1 MKLSQLKIDPEFQS
15 KIPPLQ
21 FEKEQQLEQ
30 NIITE
35 GRLLNPIITWNGYIL
50 DGHTRY
56 RILKKHGFI
65 KFEVEEIQLANKY
78 EALAWICKNQ
88 LGRRNLSPERKKFL
102 PGKEYESTKLA
113 VGGQP
118 GNCNKVNRCDQNDHI
133 DSEKRTCE
141 RIAVEHGVGSATVRR
156 AEKCSR
162 GIDAAEEAVPGAQEE
177 ILTGHIKA
185 TDEQIV
191 ALASIPKEERPAILE
206 ELKKKKSDRDDT
218 VLERLKP
225 SKPPPKPKPAPQK
238 KKPTATEN
246 NTTSQAEQP
255 ETPVQAPITESPPEE
270 EIEPTSNAPPSFLQ
284 SIQGHKRH
292 LSEEDKAR
300 LKASVDACYKDKA
313 AATGSIM
320 LCKLQGATLFA
331 IQTGN
336 ATCLTA
342 GERLRA
348 NLVAENPDAL
358 YFVGI
363 TSNAGVEFAYDGIR
377 APWKIYCIET
387 AYELYKQY
395 GCERYVEMLHI
406 INEAWKGNVD
416 SYLAGVIR
424 GVARFIS
431 VYEGEYSRERLVQQ
445 LARTHPKTITQLAQ
459 KDAGSSANRHM
470 RQILRIYNGASRE
483 MSLPLKN

>member
-21 FEKEQQLEQ
+21 FEEEQQLEQ

-50 DGHTRY
+50 DGHTRH

-102 PGKEYESTKLA
+102 LGKEYESTKLA

-118 GNCNKVNRCDQNDHI
+118 GNCNKANRCDQNDHI

-141 RIAVEHGVGSATVRR
+141 RIAVEYGVGSATVRR
-156 AEKCSR
+156 AEKYSR

-246 NTTSQAEQP
+246 NTALQAEQP
-255 ETPVQAPITESPPEE
+255 ETPVQAPITESPPEK

-300 LKASVDACYKDKA
+300 LQASVDA
-313 AATGSIM
+313 
-320 LCKLQGATLFA
+320 
-331 IQTGN
+331 
-336 ATCLTA
+336 
-342 GERLRA
+342 R
-348 NLVAENPDAL
+348 
-358 YFVGI
+358 
-363 TSNAGVEFAYDGIR
+363 YDGIR

-459 KDAGSSANRHM
+459 KDTGSSANRHM

>member
-21 FEKEQQLEQ
+21 FEEEQQLEQ
-30 NIITE
+30 NIIAE

-88 LGRRNLSPERKKFL
+88 LGRRNLSPERKKFRL
-102 PGKEYESTKLA
+102 GKDYESTKLA

-118 GNCNKVNRCDQNDHI
+118 GNCNKVN
-133 DSEKRTCE
+133 
-141 RIAVEHGVGSATVRR
+141 
-156 AEKCSR
+156 
-162 GIDAAEEAVPGAQEE
+162 
-177 ILTGHIKA
+177 
-185 TDEQIV
+185 
-191 ALASIPKEERPAILE
+191 
-206 ELKKKKSDRDDT
+206 
-218 VLERLKP
+218 
-225 SKPPPKPKPAPQK
+225 
-238 KKPTATEN
+238 
-246 NTTSQAEQP
+246 
-255 ETPVQAPITESPPEE
+255 
-270 EIEPTSNAPPSFLQ
+270 
-284 SIQGHKRH
+284 
-292 LSEEDKAR
+292 
-300 LKASVDACYKDKA
+300 
-313 AATGSIM
+313 
-320 LCKLQGATLFA
+320 
-331 IQTGN
+331 
-336 ATCLTA
+336 
-342 GERLRA
+342 
-348 NLVAENPDAL
+348 
-358 YFVGI
+358 
-363 TSNAGVEFAYDGIR
+363 
-377 APWKIYCIET
+377 
-387 AYELYKQY
+387 

-416 SYLAGVIR
+416 AYLAGVIR

-459 KDAGSSANRHM
+459 KDTGSSANRHM

>member
-21 FEKEQQLEQ
+21 FEEEQQLEQ

-50 DGHTRY
+50 DGHTRH

-102 PGKEYESTKLA
+102 LGKEYESTKLA

-118 GNCNKVNRCDQNDHI
+118 GNCNKINRCDQNDHI

-156 AEKCSR
+156 AEKYSR

-246 NTTSQAEQP
+246 NTALQAEQP
-255 ETPVQAPITESPPEE
+255 ETPVQAPITESPPEK

-300 LKASVDACYKDKA
+300 LQASVDA
-313 AATGSIM
+313 
-320 LCKLQGATLFA
+320 
-331 IQTGN
+331 
-336 ATCLTA
+336 
-342 GERLRA
+342 R
-348 NLVAENPDAL
+348 
-358 YFVGI
+358 
-363 TSNAGVEFAYDGIR
+363 YDGIR

-459 KDAGSSANRHM
+459 KDTGSSANRHM